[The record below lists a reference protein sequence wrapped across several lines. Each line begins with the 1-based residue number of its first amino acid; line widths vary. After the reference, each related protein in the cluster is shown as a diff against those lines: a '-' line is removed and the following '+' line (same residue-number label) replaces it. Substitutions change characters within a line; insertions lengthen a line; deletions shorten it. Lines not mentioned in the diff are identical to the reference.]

1 MTLRAYI
8 IGMIIATSLC
18 LSSFILVLFYINPT
32 QTNTLGF
39 VCFYLSLLFTLAGLF
54 TLLGFYIR
62 KWFTHNEIIFAHVGI
77 SFRQALL
84 FSLCITGCLILQSMR
99 MFSFWTGGLLIA
111 SICLL
116 EFFFLAR

>member
-8 IGMIIATSLC
+8 IGMLIATLFC
-18 LSSFILVLFYINPT
+18 LSSFILVLFYINPFE
-32 QTNTLGF
+32 TNILG
-39 VCFYLSLLFTLAGLF
+39 VICFYLSLLFSLTGIF

-62 KWFTHNEIIFAHVGI
+62 KWLTHNEIIFAHVGI
-77 SFRQALL
+77 SFRQAFL
-84 FSLCITGCLILQSMR
+84 FSLCIIGCLILQSMR
-99 MFSFWTGGLLIA
+99 MFSFWTGGLLVA